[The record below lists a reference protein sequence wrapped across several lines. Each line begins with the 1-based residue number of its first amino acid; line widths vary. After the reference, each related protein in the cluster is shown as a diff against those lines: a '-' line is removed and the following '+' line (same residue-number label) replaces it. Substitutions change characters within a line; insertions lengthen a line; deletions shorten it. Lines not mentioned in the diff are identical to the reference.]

1 MPKIEENKLFTVII
15 EWEVN
20 PKYQQELINGL
31 SNQIETSFKDYDG
44 FISSSFHASEDGK
57 RVINYAQW
65 ISREAWSNSFQASGR
80 DEVQTT
86 NDEIIRNC
94 EAKTLKLNSY
104 SVARVIE
111 NI

>member
-31 SNQIETSFKDYDG
+31 SNQIETYFKDYDG
-44 FISSSFHASEDGK
+44 FISSTFHASEDGK
-57 RVINYAQW
+57 GVINYAQW
-65 ISREAWSNSFQASGR
+65 ISREDWSNSFQASGR

-94 EAKTLKLNSY
+94 EAKTLKLNCY
-104 SVARVIE
+104 HVARVIE

>member
-1 MPKIEENKLFTVII
+1 MPKIEENQLFTVII

-20 PKYQQELINGL
+20 PKYQQDLINGL
-31 SNQIETSFKDYDG
+31 TNQIETYFKDYDG

-65 ISREAWSNSFQASGR
+65 ISEEAWSNSFQASGR

-86 NDEIIRNC
+86 NDEIINRC
-94 EAKTLKLNSY
+94 DAKTLKLNSY
-104 SVARVIE
+104 RVVRVIE

>member
-1 MPKIEENKLFTVII
+1 MPKIEENQLFTVII

-31 SNQIETSFKDYDG
+31 SNQIETYFKGYDG

-65 ISREAWSNSFQASGR
+65 ISREAWSNSFQVLGR

-86 NDEIIRNC
+86 NDEIISSC
-94 EAKTLKLNSY
+94 EAETLKLNCY
-104 SVARVIE
+104 RVARVIE

>member
-1 MPKIEENKLFTVII
+1 MPQIEENQLFTVII

-31 SNQIETSFKDYDG
+31 SNQIETYFKGYDG

-65 ISREAWSNSFQASGR
+65 ISREAWSNSFQALGR
-80 DEVQTT
+80 NEVQTT
-86 NDEIIRNC
+86 NDEIISNC
-94 EAKTLKLNSY
+94 EATTLKLNCY
-104 SVARVIE
+104 RVTRVIE

>member
-1 MPKIEENKLFTVII
+1 MPKIEENQLFTVII

-31 SNQIETSFKDYDG
+31 SNQIETYFKGYDG

-65 ISREAWSNSFQASGR
+65 ISREAWSNSFQALGR

-86 NDEIIRNC
+86 NDEIISSC
-94 EAKTLKLNSY
+94 EATTLKLNCY
-104 SVARVIE
+104 RVARVIE

>member
-20 PKYQQELINGL
+20 PKYQQELINEL
-31 SNQIETSFKDYDG
+31 SNQIETYFKDYEG

-65 ISREAWSNSFQASGR
+65 ISRGAWSNSFQASGR
-80 DEVQTT
+80 KVVQTT
-86 NDEIIRNC
+86 NDEIIRNY
-94 EAKTLKLNSY
+94 EAKTLKLNCY

-111 NI
+111 NT